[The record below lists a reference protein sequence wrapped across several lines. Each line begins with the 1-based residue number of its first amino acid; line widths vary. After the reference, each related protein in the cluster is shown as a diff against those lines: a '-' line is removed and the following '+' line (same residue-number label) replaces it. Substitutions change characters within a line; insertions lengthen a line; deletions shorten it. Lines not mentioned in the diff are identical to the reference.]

1 MENGITITIFYCQ
14 LLPKNFFLLIFQDV
28 FDAFIRRFIMPYPF
42 SALTWA
48 DINLSHIAENIR
60 ALKGLIPG
68 RTLFMAVVKANG
80 YGHGSV
86 EVAGTAIAHGADM
99 LGVARVEEAL
109 ELRSAAIA
117 APILIF
123 GRTLPAMIPLV
134 WKHDLTATVF
144 DYEAART
151 LSDRAVQEGVR
162 IRVHVKI
169 DTGMGRV
176 GTIVDPALGFSVED
190 AVQEIKKIRELQG
203 IDLQG
208 IYTHF
213 ATADEKDKTYA
224 ENQFNHFSLCLKALA
239 DEGIHIE
246 LRHCA
251 NSAALMEMPHTHL
264 NMVRA
269 GIAMYGLFPSGQ
281 MDKSRILLKPA
292 MSLKTRIVQ
301 LKAVP
306 AGFKVSYGSTFETR
320 QRSVLATVP
329 LGYAD
334 GYNRL
339 FSSKGEMLVRGQRAR
354 VAGRVCMDQLV
365 LDVTHID
372 GVSLE
377 DEVVVIGN
385 QGEDCISADELA
397 ERSGTIHYEI
407 VSSILPRV
415 HRYYRMP

>member
-1 MENGITITIFYCQ
+1 M
-14 LLPKNFFLLIFQDV
+14 PH
-28 FDAFIRRFIMPYPF
+28 PYP
-42 SALTWA
+42 ALAWA

-60 ALKGLIPG
+60 ALKRLIPN

-86 EVAGTAIAHGADM
+86 QVARTALAHGANM
-99 LGVARVEEAL
+99 LGVARIEEAL
-109 ELRSAAIA
+109 ELRSAGIA

-123 GRTLPAMIPLV
+123 GRTLPDLVPLV
-134 WKHDLTATVF
+134 LKHDLTVTVF
-144 DYEAART
+144 DYDAART
-151 LSDRAVQEGVR
+151 LSAGAVQEGAR

-176 GTIVDPALGFSVED
+176 GTLVDPALGFSKED
-190 AVQEIKKIRELQG
+190 AVQDIKKIKALEG

-224 ENQFNHFSLCLKALA
+224 ESQFNHFSLCLKALA
-239 DEGIHIE
+239 DEGVHVEIQ
-246 LRHCA
+246 HCA
-251 NSAALMEMPHTHL
+251 NSAALMELPHTHL

-269 GIAMYGLFPSGQ
+269 GIAMYGLYPSGH
-281 MDKSRILLKPA
+281 MDRSRVRLKPA

-301 LKAVP
+301 LKTVP

-320 QRSVLATVP
+320 QPSVLATVP

-334 GYNRL
+334 GYSRL
-339 FSSKGEMLVRGQRAR
+339 FSSKGEMLVRGKRAR

-385 QGEDCISADELA
+385 QGEACITAEELA

-415 HRYYRMP
+415 HRYYRMA